1 MHGLGIARRSGVP
14 GDDRGQALVEFALA
28 VPIVLV
34 LMFGIMEFSRHYYA
48 RLTLQHAVSEAARF
62 ASTGSVLPDS
72 LGDPMSRAQ
81 SISTVIVRRAST
93 LNVDVDGVTLDPED
107 GGGPGDVL
115 RVSADF
121 TFNFLLP
128 GVRTLFPGGSLR
140 FSVSTAMK
148 NEPYFPP
155 ISSDDG

>member
-1 MHGLGIARRSGVP
+1 MRGLRIARRSRRLGN
-14 GDDRGQALVEFALA
+14 DRGQALVEFALA

-62 ASTGSVLPDS
+62 ATTGGVLPDS
-72 LGDPMSRAQ
+72 VGDPMSRAK
-81 SISTVIVRRAST
+81 SITTVIARRAST
-93 LNVDVDGVTLDPED
+93 LNVDVDGVTLDPAD

-121 TFNFLLP
+121 TFNFLMP
-128 GVRTLFPGGSLR
+128 GVRTLFPDGSLR
-140 FSVSTAMK
+140 FSVSTALK

-155 ISSDDG
+155 IPSDDG